1 MPMVDTKEGDS
12 DEQLQLVDVTVAF
25 FFSLFFLW
33 VSSKLTKT
41 SVETA
46 FFGSLHMNGR

>member
-33 VSSKLTKT
+33 VSSKTHKDMC
-41 SVETA
+41 
-46 FFGSLHMNGR
+46 GNGILRVIAHVW